1 MTSSNYSAVSRALD
15 VLLDQSWPGAG
26 HRERTA
32 RLAAATT
39 AEQFHNRLDHVFAQ
53 VHGVHREAHFW
64 VKDGQSHFLAACPN
78 LLRASGLDRET
89 LLSGINDVDARL
101 PWMRQGPL
109 YVRDDREVFLS
120 GVAKLDIVERQD
132 RQDETIWL
140 KTSKV
145 PYAAQ
150 GENSGGT
157 VGGFQ
162 RISVQE
168 AWALRR
174 QGDES

>member
-1 MTSSNYSAVSRALD
+1 MTPSTYSAVSRALD

-32 RLAAATT
+32 RLALAKTD
-39 AEQFHNRLDHVFAQ
+39 EQFRNRLDHLFAQ
-53 VHGVHREAHFW
+53 VHGVHRQAHFW
-64 VKDGQSHFLAACPN
+64 VKDPQSHFLAACPN

-109 YVRDDREVFLS
+109 YVRDDREVFVS

-132 RQDETIWL
+132 REDETIWL

-145 PYAAQ
+145 PYAAA
-150 GENSGGT
+150 GDSLGGT
-157 VGGFQ
+157 VGGFE
-162 RISVQE
+162 RISVQD
-168 AWALRR
+168 AWKIRR
-174 QGDES
+174 QSDDS